1 MIPIDDSPIVRD
13 GKSLILAMDHG
24 LEHGPVDFDEVP
36 EKLDPAT
43 VFETATHDAV
53 TSMAV
58 QKGIA
63 EGYYPSYEDDVNLLL
78 KLNGTSNM
86 WMGEPDSA
94 INCSVDYAAEI
105 GADAVGFTVYSGS
118 NHEVEM
124 YEEFREVH
132 EKARDYGLPVVMW
145 SYPRGQGLKNDT
157 KPSTISYATRI
168 ALEVGADIAK
178 VKYPGS
184 ADAMEHACKAAG
196 DMKVVMSGGSKTSDY
211 DFLSTVESAVS
222 AGASGLAVGRNVWQ
236 RENPTQIL
244 DALEE
249 VIYEEATADAA
260 LEATE

>member
-24 LEHGPVDFDEVP
+24 LEHGPVDFEDVP

-53 TSMAV
+53 TAMAV

-78 KLNGTSNM
+78 KLNGTSNL
-86 WMGEPDSA
+86 WMGEPDSPV
-94 INCSVDYAAEI
+94 NCSVEYAAEL
-105 GADAVGFTVYSGS
+105 GADAIGFTVYSGS

-124 YEEFREVH
+124 FEEFRDAQES
-132 EKARDYGLPVVMW
+132 ARDHGLPVVMW

-168 ALEVGADIAK
+168 ALEAGADIAK

-184 ADAMEHACKAAG
+184 PDAMRHACKAAG
-196 DMKVVMSGGSKTSDY
+196 DMNVVMSGGSKTSDY
-211 DFLSTVESAVS
+211 EFLSTVEAAVD
-222 AGASGLAVGRNVWQ
+222 AGCTGLAVGRNVWQ
-236 RENPTQIL
+236 REDPTKLL
-244 DALEE
+244 DALEK
-249 VIYEEATADAA
+249 VIYDEETAEVA
-260 LEATE
+260 LEE